1 MTNHAEAEGWL
12 EQVTTALIDGTT
24 DRITPIAAAAAVT
37 HALLDVADAI
47 REQTARIEVLVT
59 EAQ

>member
-1 MTNHAEAEGWL
+1 VSNHTNAEA
-12 EQVTTALIDGTT
+12 
-24 DRITPIAAAAAVT
+24 AVHDLNAVPMNDVGHVLT
-37 HALLDVADAI
+37 VGIQGVVFALLDVADAI